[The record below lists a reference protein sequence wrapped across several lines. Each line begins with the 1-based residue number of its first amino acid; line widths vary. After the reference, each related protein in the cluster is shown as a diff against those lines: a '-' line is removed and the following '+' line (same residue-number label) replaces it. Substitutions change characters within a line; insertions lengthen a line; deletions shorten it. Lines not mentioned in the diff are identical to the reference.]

1 MRNRVSVD
9 KLIEKFKSQYI
20 DTGILNVPI
29 EVVKIII
36 TSYNNTKA
44 EELKKGSII
53 IEPFGESKVTVRKT
67 NSIANN
73 GLSAK
78 VVTVLDKSLNSE
90 ICNKANSDLN
100 YLNSL
105 KCDAN

>member
-1 MRNRVSVD
+1 MRNRISTD
-9 KLIEKFKSQYI
+9 KLIEKFKSQYL
-20 DTGILNVPI
+20 DTGILNIPI

-36 TSYNNTKA
+36 NFYNDNKI

-53 IEPFGESKVTVRKT
+53 SEPFGESKVTIRKT
-67 NSIANN
+67 NSMSNN

-78 VVTVLDKSLNSE
+78 VVTTLNTSLNVE
-90 ICNKANSDLN
+90 ICNKANSDSN

>member
-1 MRNRVSVD
+1 MRNRISTD
-9 KLIEKFKSQYI
+9 KLLENFKSKYL
-20 DTGILNVPI
+20 DTGIINVPM

-36 TSYNNTKA
+36 SSYNENKI
-44 EELKKGSII
+44 EEFKKGSII

-67 NSIANN
+67 NSMANN

-78 VVTVLDKSLNSE
+78 VVTVLDKSLNVE